1 MNRMNTP
8 CTRREFERNF
18 HLSHRQLEEGR
29 LRFPVDYP
37 MDSLLRVRC
46 LPNGRIDFLSVD
58 EMARLNANSTGHF
71 TEEFF
76 DELKERQGRP
86 DPTRSAEDG
95 EPTPIVSGESLD

>member
-1 MNRMNTP
+1 MNTP

-29 LRFPVDYP
+29 LQFPVDYP
-37 MDSLLRVRC
+37 MDSLMRVRY

-76 DELKERQGRP
+76 EELKELQGRL
-86 DPTRSAEDG
+86 DPTGSAEDG
-95 EPTPIVSGESLD
+95 EPTSIEKGGMSC